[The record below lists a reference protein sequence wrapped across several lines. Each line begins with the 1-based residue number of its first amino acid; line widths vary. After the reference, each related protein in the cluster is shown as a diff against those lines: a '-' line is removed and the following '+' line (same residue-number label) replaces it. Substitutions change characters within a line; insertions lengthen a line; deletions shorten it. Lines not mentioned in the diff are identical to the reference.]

1 MPYEV
6 HTGYFVSNK
15 SGLDAKASYLA
26 VTDEAA
32 FDKLFGK
39 ATVQGRK
46 EKFLPRNAFDAKLVA
61 AVVKCGHETCTYDVQ
76 SVAAKDGTL
85 TIQYTAKAR
94 DGGSATFASPLIVSL
109 DKGKYTTIEFVEN
122 GKKVGTASIK

>member
-1 MPYEV
+1 M
-6 HTGYFVSNK
+6 
-15 SGLDAKASYLA
+15 
-26 VTDEAA
+26 
-32 FDKLFGK
+32 
-39 ATVQGRK
+39 QGRK

-61 AVVKCGHETCTYDVQ
+61 AVVKRGHETWTYDVQ

-122 GKKVGTASIK
+122 GKKVGTAAIK